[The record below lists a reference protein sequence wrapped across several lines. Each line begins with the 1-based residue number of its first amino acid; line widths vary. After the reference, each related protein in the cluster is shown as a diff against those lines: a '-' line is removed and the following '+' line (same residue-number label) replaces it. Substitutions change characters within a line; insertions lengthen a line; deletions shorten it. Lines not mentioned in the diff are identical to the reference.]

1 MKGAT
6 TRSDREHRR
15 FAAAAVAAAALA
27 VGAWS
32 WAPPVPA
39 SDEATYKAAYEAAV
53 AARKAAA
60 AVGFEWRDIKKT
72 LRRARKLAKKGEYTK
87 AVELANQARRQGEL
101 GQIQA
106 EEQEAAWRAAVLK

>member
-27 VGAWS
+27 AGAWG
-32 WAPPVPA
+32 PPVPA
-39 SDEATYKAAYEAAV
+39 DDAATFEAAYEAGE

-60 AVGFEWRDIKKT
+60 EVGFEWRDT
-72 LRRARKLAKKGEYTK
+72 RRMLRNAKRLAGKGEYAK
-87 AVELANQARRQGEL
+87 AVKLANQAKRQGEL
-101 GQIQA
+101 GVMQA
-106 EEQEAAWRAAVLK
+106 REQETAWRAAVVK